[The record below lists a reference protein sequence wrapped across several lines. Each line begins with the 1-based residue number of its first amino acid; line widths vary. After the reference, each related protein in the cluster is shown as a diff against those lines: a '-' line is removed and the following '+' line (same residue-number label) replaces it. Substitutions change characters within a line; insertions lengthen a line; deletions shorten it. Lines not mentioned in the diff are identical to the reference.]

1 MIPNI
6 LFIILTVIF
15 QQMPNVTIHQDSTIV
30 KLLER
35 KANGTEQT
43 VKEIDGY
50 RVQVFSSNQ
59 QQQAKA
65 EALQMEKTLREQL
78 TEEIYVSYSTPFWKV
93 RIGNYR
99 THEAAMRAKEEII
112 RALPELQSSTYV
124 VKDKIQVKE

>member
-1 MIPNI
+1 MKI
-6 LFIILTVIF
+6 LIIILTVIF

-65 EALQMEKTLREQL
+65 EALQMEKNLREQL